1 MSNIILNYLLKN
13 FFKTLLVFVIVFYT
27 FGIILNLFEEIEYFK
42 NLDVS
47 FFTPVILTSI
57 YIPSLII
64 KILPFIVFFAS
75 MWFMVRIRNNKNLL
89 TLKIFGFSNFK
100 IFLILAIAAF
110 IVGWIV
116 LFIASPISSSMSK
129 YYEKTKSNYS
139 KEIDHLITFNKNG
152 LWIKENLKEK
162 QRIIT
167 ASKPDDHFLIDVSI
181 FHLDDKSNLIEKIHS
196 SNVNIKDNKWILYN
210 ASVFRLNDGI
220 LKEEKFKEYEIISI
234 YNYGKIN
241 NLFKNF
247 DTVSFLDLVFKYDE
261 LINNGYNNIF
271 LKQNLHTKL
280 TLPFFLFLM
289 TALAA
294 ILTFNTLKK
303 SDNIKFTMI
312 GLITSIII
320 FYFKDLSLALGQT
333 ERIPLILSI
342 WAPILALS
350 FFIFIGVLQINEK

>member
-1 MSNIILNYLLKN
+1 
-13 FFKTLLVFVIVFYT
+13 
-27 FGIILNLFEEIEYFK
+27 
-42 NLDVS
+42 
-47 FFTPVILTSI
+47 
-57 YIPSLII
+57 
-64 KILPFIVFFAS
+64 
-75 MWFMVRIRNNKNLL
+75 MWFMIRIRNNKNLL

-162 QRIIT
+162 QRIISAT
-167 ASKPDDHFLIDVSI
+167 KPDDHFLIDVSI
-181 FHLDDKSNLIEKIHS
+181 FHLDEKSNLIEKVHS
-196 SNVNIKDNKWILYN
+196 KKVNIKDNKWILYN
-210 ASVFRLNDGI
+210 ASVFRLDKGV

-280 TLPFFLFLM
+280 TLPFF
-289 TALAA
+289 
-294 ILTFNTLKK
+294 IFNDCF
-303 SDNIKFTMI
+303 SCNSYI
-312 GLITSIII
+312 
-320 FYFKDLSLALGQT
+320 
-333 ERIPLILSI
+333 
-342 WAPILALS
+342 
-350 FFIFIGVLQINEK
+350 

>member
-1 MSNIILNYLLKN
+1 MNNIIVNYLLKN
-13 FFKTLLVFVIVFYT
+13 FFKTLLIFVMVFYT

-42 NLDVS
+42 NLNVS
-47 FFTPVILTSI
+47 FLTPIILTSI

-75 MWFMVRIRNNKNLL
+75 MWFMLRIRNNKNLL

-110 IVGWIV
+110 ITGWIV

-152 LWIKENLKEK
+152 LWIKENLDKK

-167 ASKPDDHFLIDVSI
+167 AVKPIDHHLIDVSI
-181 FHLDDKSNLIEKIHS
+181 FHLDSKSNLIEKINS
-196 SNVNIKDNKWILYN
+196 SKVNINDNKWVLYD
-210 ASVFRLNDGI
+210 ASIFSL
-220 LKEEKFKEYEIISI
+220 EEGVLREKKFEKYEIVSI
-234 YNYGKIN
+234 YNYEKIN

-247 DTVSFLDLVFKYDE
+247 DTVSFLDLVFKYED
-261 LINNGYNNIF
+261 LLNNGYNNIF

-294 ILTFNTLKK
+294 ILTFHTLKK

-312 GLITSIII
+312 GLIISIVI
-320 FYFKDLSLALGQT
+320 FYFKDLSLAFGQT

>member
-13 FFKTLLVFVIVFYT
+13 FFITLLVFVIVFYT

-47 FFTPVILTSI
+47 FLTPVILTSI

-162 QRIIT
+162 QRIISAT
-167 ASKPDDHFLIDVSI
+167 KPDDHFLIDVSI
-181 FHLDDKSNLIEKIHS
+181 FHLDEKSNLIEKVHS
-196 SNVNIKDNKWILYN
+196 NKVNIKDNKWILYN
-210 ASVFRLNDGI
+210 ASVFRLDKGV